1 MSFGVMGGAM
11 QPQGHVQ
18 VLLDLVLFGMDPQQ
32 AADAPRFRHYDGLRV
47 ALEEGMPAGVREA
60 LAALGHEV
68 ETLHPDN
75 AGGAQLIL
83 REGTGYVAG
92 SDRRKD
98 GGAAAW

>member
-1 MSFGVMGGAM
+1 MAEHPAPFEGDS
-11 QPQGHVQ
+11 GHRRLRIAVAT
-18 VLLDLVLFGMDPQQ
+18 LGRFHMLDL
-32 AADAPRFRHYDGLRV
+32 A
-47 ALEEGMPAGVREA
+47 RE

-83 REGTGYVAG
+83 REGAGYLAG

-98 GGAAAW
+98 GGAAGW